1 MVAHTRCDKGEVD
14 MKEYK
19 LSCGVTLDENS
30 FNVEHGCY
38 NPMVEWNGFGY
49 TGLSTTFTPDED
61 DPDSFDCS
69 VELFERIYTRRE
81 LWFMKAY
88 HQLKLKLIDDIE
100 NSGDNY
106 EDYVTEYRDG
116 SRVCG
121 SESPLYVY
129 NYAYFDELLCE
140 IALCGVILGNEGEV
154 IFAFYDAS
162 RECYYEVS
170 GTESQGLTSV
180 KTIDGDIE
188 GMIEINEP

>member
-1 MVAHTRCDKGEVD
+1 

-19 LSCGVTLDENS
+19 LSCGVTLNYSCFDEK
-30 FNVEHGCY
+30 HDCY
-38 NPMVEWNGFGY
+38 SSDIEWRGFGY
-49 TGLSTTFTPDED
+49 SEVPTTFTPDED
-61 DPDSFDCS
+61 DPDSYDCS
-69 VELFERIYTRRE
+69 VELFERIYARRE

-100 NSGDNY
+100 SSGENY

-121 SESPLYVY
+121 PQVPSLYATT
-129 NYAYFDELLCE
+129 YAFFDELLCE

-162 RECYYEVS
+162 RECYYEVQ
-170 GTESQGLTSV
+170 GTENQGFTSV
-180 KTIDGDIE
+180 EQIDGDME
-188 GMIEINEP
+188 

>member
-1 MVAHTRCDKGEVD
+1 

-19 LSCGVTLDENS
+19 LSCGVALDENS
-30 FNVEHGCY
+30 FNEENECY
-38 NPMVEWNGFGY
+38 DPMIEWKGFGY
-49 TGLSTTFTPDED
+49 SGVPTTFTPNED
-61 DPDSFDCS
+61 DPDSYDCS
-69 VELFERIYTRRE
+69 VELFERIFARRE

-121 SESPLYVY
+121 KQSPF
-129 NYAYFDELLCE
+129 YASTYAFFDELLCE

-170 GTESQGLTSV
+170 GTESQGFASVKTVV
-180 KTIDGDIE
+180 KTIDGDKEYIQRYPAE
-188 GMIEINEP
+188 